1 MKVLR
6 MRLGNWGGALS
17 MLLLLLVGSV
27 AAARAETLTLLVMET
42 PGLFVS
48 HPKTRVVEGR
58 GVPVFTRLGAL
69 AGVDVRFEPSVT
81 ARAMRDAEQHPN
93 TCIVGLARTP
103 EREAH
108 FKWAGLLA
116 RSRLVLMAR
125 ATDQRRWADLQA
137 LRGFRIGAIRQS
149 VVAGRLH
156 AAGLPVEEVA
166 SDAIS
171 LRMLMAERIDLWATS
186 DLTLRYEL
194 ARPDAPR
201 LREAL
206 ELGVLES
213 FLACHP
219 QLDEAL
225 LARLNAA
232 LAQLVREGQF
242 STVKP

>member
-17 MLLLLLVGSV
+17 MLLLLVGSV

-125 ATDQRRWADLQA
+125 ATDPRRWADLQA
-137 LRGFRIGAIRQS
+137 LRGLRIGAIRQS

>member
-1 MKVLR
+1 MKVLC

>member
-48 HPKTRVVEGR
+48 QPKTRVVEGR
-58 GVPVFTRLGAL
+58 GVAVFTRLGAL